1 MLGWYHCGRPQ
12 QSTPTQS
19 PCTGVAGAILRML
32 LNRGFAMRAMHLVI
46 ESTVLM
52 TTMVFFI
59 AVAATTFS
67 YVIRSLWIAVL
78 LAINLKP

>member
-1 MLGWYHCGRPQ
+1 
-12 QSTPTQS
+12 
-19 PCTGVAGAILRML
+19 ML